1 MSKIKKALLKAKE
14 IRETQ
19 VADILDA
26 DRPAP
31 TDRITPDGHRIR
43 KSLEVEY
50 QQTKVYNLD
59 PDVLRQNKLFALFKN
74 NKMTDFFDIAKG
86 QLLKKLDKLKGNS
99 VMITSAHPGEGKTFT
114 AINLGISVAREHDR
128 TVLVI
133 DTDLRNPWRHHRDF
147 AYDFFSMS
155 PEKGLVDFLEDVADL
170 SEIIINPGIQKMTI
184 IPAGRRALNSAE
196 LLGSPR
202 MEFMIN
208 ELKSRYGNERI
219 IIFDCP
225 ASLSCVDPMVF
236 SHLIDGVL
244 FVVES
249 ERTTAEELKKTMAL
263 YKDKPNLGVIINKSK
278 DKDSTDIDE

>member
-19 VADILDA
+19 VSDIFVA
-26 DRPAP
+26 NRPASA
-31 TDRITPDGHRIR
+31 DSAAPDGHRVR
-43 KSLEVEY
+43 KSLDVEY
-50 QQTKVYNLD
+50 KQTKVYNLD

-99 VMITSAHPGEGKTFT
+99 IMITSAHPGEGKTFT
-114 AINLGISVAREHDR
+114 AINLGISIAREHDR
-128 TVLVI
+128 TVMVI

-147 AYDFFSMS
+147 AHDFFSMS
-155 PEKGLVDFLEDVADL
+155 PERGLVDFLEDVADL

-196 LLGSPR
+196 LLASPR
-202 MEFMIN
+202 MELMIN
-208 ELKSRYGNERI
+208 ELKTRYGNQRI

-225 ASLSCVDPMVF
+225 SSLSCVDPMVF
-236 SHLIDGVL
+236 SHLVDGVL

-263 YKDKPNLGVIINKSK
+263 YKDKPNLGVIINKSN
-278 DKDSTDIDE
+278 DKDDTGIDE